1 MKNNI
6 FGYVFL
12 VFIIAI
18 MAFAIYKVGSE
29 KKKNTDASANNASS
43 VMTKEKGTELTLG
56 ISNMDTINPIITI
69 WFMNSPPL
77 YGKNI
82 VQFFQ
87 DIVSVRSESLLSD

>member
-29 KKKNTDASANNASS
+29 KKKNADSSANNASS
-43 VMTKEKGTELTLG
+43 VMTKEKGT
-56 ISNMDTINPIITI
+56 
-69 WFMNSPPL
+69 
-77 YGKNI
+77 
-82 VQFFQ
+82 
-87 DIVSVRSESLLSD
+87 